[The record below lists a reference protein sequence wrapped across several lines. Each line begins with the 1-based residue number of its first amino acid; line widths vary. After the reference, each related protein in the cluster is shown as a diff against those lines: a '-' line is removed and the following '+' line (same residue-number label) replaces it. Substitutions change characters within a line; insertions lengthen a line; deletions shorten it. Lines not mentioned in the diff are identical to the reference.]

1 MKLLGNS
8 TIVEVNKCYKLGTTG
23 TTGVEIMTLASLESK
38 PFRSSSLILARL
50 TRGRSIAILAVE
62 LRSFNN
68 FFLLS

>member
-38 PFRSSSLILARL
+38 PFRSSSLILRL
-50 TRGRSIAILAVE
+50 TRGKSQ
-62 LRSFNN
+62 F
-68 FFLLS
+68 